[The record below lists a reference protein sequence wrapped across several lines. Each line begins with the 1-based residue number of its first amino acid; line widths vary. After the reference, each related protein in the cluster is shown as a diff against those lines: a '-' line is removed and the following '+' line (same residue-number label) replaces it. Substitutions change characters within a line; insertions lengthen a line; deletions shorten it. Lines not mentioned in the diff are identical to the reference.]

1 MYYFSFHDA
10 IEFCMDNKDK
20 TNNIK
25 TLRDEYGIT
34 QKNLGEVVGMSQ
46 QAIGKMENGKRRI
59 PDDILRKLSDYFHVS
74 TDFILNR
81 TTSRSTI
88 DVNNEIKKLIY
99 ENYSTLS
106 EMQNFTLDE
115 QRFIIQMIVNFKK
128 LRK

>member
-1 MYYFSFHDA
+1 
-10 IEFCMDNKDK
+10 MDNKDK